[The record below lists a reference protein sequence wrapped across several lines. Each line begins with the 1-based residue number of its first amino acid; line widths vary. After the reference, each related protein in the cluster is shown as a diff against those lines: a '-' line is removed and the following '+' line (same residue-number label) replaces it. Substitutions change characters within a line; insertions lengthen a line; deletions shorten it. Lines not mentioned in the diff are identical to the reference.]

1 MQSNC
6 VAQSFITRVA
16 QNITPRV
23 ITSCSTLED
32 SAMCS
37 KMSCYNYVD
46 GVVDARTYSPVIKE
60 TDGALLAQ
68 GYKYY
73 SPTLDE
79 NLFEVEVVRI
89 EKSKY

>member
-1 MQSNC
+1 
-6 VAQSFITRVA
+6 
-16 QNITPRV
+16 
-23 ITSCSTLED
+23 
-32 SAMCS
+32 
-37 KMSCYNYVD
+37 MSCYNYVD
-46 GVVDARTYSPVIKE
+46 GVVDARTHSPVIKE

-89 EKSKY
+89 EK

>member
-1 MQSNC
+1 
-6 VAQSFITRVA
+6 
-16 QNITPRV
+16 
-23 ITSCSTLED
+23 
-32 SAMCS
+32 
-37 KMSCYNYVD
+37 MSCYNYVD

-60 TDGALLAQ
+60 TDCALLAQ